1 MGAGTHR
8 HRRGAHYDVGRIENR
23 QHGEAELADTPGSPS
38 GIRTRCGISIKVL
51 ADRGLMAM
59 QCRRLRYLEN
69 QIALKD
75 RTIQSLRDVA
85 DAWEDVARRHGA
97 DVSDAPVRK
106 N

>member
-1 MGAGTHR
+1 M
-8 HRRGAHYDVGRIENR
+8 
-23 QHGEAELADTPGSPS
+23 ADT
-38 GIRTRCGISIKVL
+38 RTEAQLEDYVLDAAYQRTNAEFHALAARVAKRHQNAVWHLYQKVL

-69 QIALKD
+69 QIALKG

-97 DVSDAPVRK
+97 DVSDAPVRG